1 MYARSFM
8 WIVDKCNETL
18 DVKTVKRAY
27 FIGVLDIAG
36 FETFE
41 ENGFEQL
48 CINFTNERLQQ
59 YFNNFMFVLEQ
70 EEYAKEGIV
79 WEMMSFG
86 ADLQATIDLIDK
98 PMGIFS
104 MLEEECV
111 VPKGTDMTYK
121 EKMYAKHLGKHPS
134 FGKPKPSKSK
144 YEAHFELKHYAGVVA
159 YGVNGWLDK
168 NKDPINE
175 FVAAMFKAQ
184 QQNQLLSFLFREIG
198 VEVAASGGK
207 KGSQTISA
215 NHREQLN
222 KLMKTLG
229 ATHPHFVRC
238 IIPNEIKTGGII
250 DAHLVMHQL
259 HCNGVLEGIRICRKG
274 FPSRILYLEF
284 IQRYSILNPTAC
296 KGVTEKDAAKKATS
310 TILEGVKM
318 DPELYRI
325 GLTKVLFKAG
335 VLGTL
340 EEYRDNAISGY
351 LIALQSQI
359 RCYLMVKNVQNMID
373 QKKSIGTLQKNIRLY
388 LILKNW
394 PWWNLMTFVKPLLQ
408 GAKKEVSI

>member
-1 MYARSFM
+1 
-8 WIVDKCNETL
+8 
-18 DVKTVKRAY
+18 
-27 FIGVLDIAG
+27 
-36 FETFE
+36 
-41 ENGFEQL
+41 
-48 CINFTNERLQQ
+48 
-59 YFNNFMFVLEQ
+59 
-70 EEYAKEGIV
+70 
-79 WEMMSFG
+79 MMSFG

-121 EKMYAKHLGKHPS
+121 DKMYAKHLGKHPS

-144 YEAHFELKHYAGVVA
+144 YEAHFELKHYAGIVA
-159 YGVNGWLDK
+159 YGVNGWLEK

-284 IQRYSILNPTAC
+284 IQRYSILNPDASKT
-296 KGVTEKDAAKKATS
+296 VTDANTAKKATA

-340 EEYRDNAISGY
+340 EEYRDNAISVI
-351 LIALQSQI
+351 LTMLQSQV
-359 RCYLMVKNVQNMID
+359 RTYLMRKNIQKMID
-373 QKKSIGTLQKNIRLY
+373 QKKAISALQRNVKAYNS
-388 LILKNW
+388 LKTW
-394 PWWNLMTFVKPLLQ
+394 QWWTLMTFVKPLLQ
-408 GAKKEVSI
+408 GAKKEVTLILYNKTNNFTNKN